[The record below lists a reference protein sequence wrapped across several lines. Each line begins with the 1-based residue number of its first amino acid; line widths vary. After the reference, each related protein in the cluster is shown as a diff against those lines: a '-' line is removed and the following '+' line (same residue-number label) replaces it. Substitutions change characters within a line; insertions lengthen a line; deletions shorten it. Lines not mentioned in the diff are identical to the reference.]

1 MNTYTIYL
9 GANPIATVSG
19 TNVAYTCFEAIKTLA
34 EFTGKE
40 ASLVWDETG
49 EEVACFNPDEAEDDE
64 PDVDECG
71 FDPYEGC
78 YTYDC

>member
-1 MNTYTIYL
+1 MLRTREDARIYKRL
-9 GANPIATVSG
+9 SAYDLEDGIGDLIA
-19 TNVAYTCFEAIKTLA
+19 AM
-34 EFTGKE
+34 
-40 ASLVWDETG
+40 DE
-49 EEVACFNPDEAEDDE
+49 EDDWDDE

>member
-1 MNTYTIYL
+1 MLRTREDARIYRRL
-9 GANPIATVSG
+9 SAYDFEDGIGDLIA
-19 TNVAYTCFEAIKTLA
+19 EM
-34 EFTGKE
+34 
-40 ASLVWDETG
+40 DE
-49 EEVACFNPDEAEDDE
+49 EDDRDDE